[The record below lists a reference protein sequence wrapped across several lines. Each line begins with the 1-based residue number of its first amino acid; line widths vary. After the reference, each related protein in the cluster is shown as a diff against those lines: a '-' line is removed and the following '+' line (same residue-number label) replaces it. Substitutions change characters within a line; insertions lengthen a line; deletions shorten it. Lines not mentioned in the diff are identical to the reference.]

1 MLACVS
7 RLLLVVV
14 VFGGILSTRDLQA
27 QIPTTLTDKI
37 HSGSGTINL
46 LTDISAANLESF
58 LSDNGGLLLGVDINE
73 NASGNESSDSV
84 GIAIKQME
92 LVITTTEGVFSFTD
106 FFTSTTAMIQ
116 EAGTS
121 TPQEFYTMFG
131 KGGSSQL
138 TGGTSGFDLGQFDDV
153 VRLQNVAFEGTL
165 LSAELNVTFLQTQKT
180 NVQGNETFFDYS
192 GGFEDFALL
201 GMQDAAI
208 LEAANFGVAAAPSN
222 LAYTAESPTIT
233 LEEAVLA
240 AAPGAP
246 APPLALLVLMAAIVA
261 WKAKRDGKG

>member
-1 MLACVS
+1 MLSA
-7 RLLLVVV
+7 
-14 VFGGILSTRDLQA
+14 FNLQA

-37 HSGSGTINL
+37 YQGSGSIDL
-46 LTDISAANLESF
+46 LKDVSAAGLESF

-84 GIAIKQME
+84 GVAIEQME
-92 LVITTTEGVFSFTD
+92 LVITTTEGTFSFTD
-106 FFTSTTAMIQ
+106 FYTSTTAMIQ

-153 VRLQNVAFEGTL
+153 VRLQNVSFEGDL
-165 LSAELNVTFLQTQKT
+165 LSASLNVTFLSTAKT
-180 NVQGNETFFDYS
+180 SAEGNESFFDYS

-201 GMQDAAI
+201 GAEDAAV
-208 LEAANFGVAAAPSN
+208 LEAANFGVEAAPSD
-222 LAYTAESPTIT
+222 LSYTEESPTIT
-233 LEEAVLA
+233 LEEAGLPS
-240 AAPGAP
+240 APGAP
-246 APPLALLVLMAAIVA
+246 TPPLALLVLMAAIVA